1 MRTKI
6 SSIHFKATDS
16 LKKFAEDEVQRL
28 LKFTDEIIN
37 CEVEL
42 SYQKTEKRAH
52 VHISVNHSILNA
64 TEVTDDLQKSIVG
77 AVDKL
82 EEQLKRLKGRIQAK
96 RLPE

>member
-16 LKKFAEDEVQRL
+16 LKAFAESEVQRL
-28 LKFTDEIIN
+28 LKFSDEIVN

-42 SYQKTEKRAH
+42 SYQREQKRAH
-52 VHISVNHSILNA
+52 VHVSVNHSVLNA
-64 TEVTDDLQKSIVG
+64 SEVSDDFQKSITG

-82 EEQLKRLKGRIQAK
+82 EEQLKRQKGRIQSK
-96 RLPE
+96 RLTD

>member
-16 LKKFAEDEVQRL
+16 LKEFAENEVQRL
-28 LKFTDEIIN
+28 FKFTDEILN

-42 SYQKTEKRAH
+42 SYQRELKRAH
-52 VHISVNHSILNA
+52 VHISINHSILNA
-64 TEVTDDLQKSIVG
+64 TDVTDDFQKSIVG

-82 EEQLKRLKGRIQAK
+82 EEQMKRLKGRTQSK
-96 RLPE
+96 RVPE

>member
-16 LKKFAEDEVQRL
+16 LKDFIESEVQRL
-28 LKFTDEIIN
+28 TKLSDDILN

-42 SYQKTEKRAH
+42 SYQRAEKRAH
-52 VHISVNHSILNA
+52 VHISANGSVLNA
-64 TEVTDDLQKSIVG
+64 SEVTDDFQKAIVL

-82 EEQLKRLKGRIQAK
+82 EQQLKKLKGKIQSK
-96 RLPE
+96 RLAE

>member
-6 SSIHFKATDS
+6 SSIHFKATNS
-16 LKKFAEDEVQRL
+16 LKEFAENEVLRL
-28 LKFTDEIIN
+28 LKLSNEIIN

-42 SYQKTEKRAH
+42 SYQRAQKRAH

-64 TEVTDDLQKSIVG
+64 SEVTDDFQKSIVG

-82 EEQLKRLKGRIQAK
+82 EEQLKRLKGRIQSK
-96 RLPE
+96 RVTE

>member
-16 LKKFAEDEVQRL
+16 LKAFAENEVQRL
-28 LKFTDEIIN
+28 LKFSDEIIN

-42 SYQKTEKRAH
+42 SYQREQKRAH
-52 VHISVNHSILNA
+52 VHVGVNHSILNA
-64 TEVTDDLQKSIVG
+64 SEVTDDFQKSIVG

-82 EEQLKRLKGRIQAK
+82 EEQLKRQKGRIQNK
-96 RLPE
+96 RATE